1 MGSLPQHIAEEGLRK
16 SLAKMSSGRIPR
28 VLSSLGGGQHGPNH
42 PAASSSTF
50 FHTSSSAQQAA
61 QEKNK
66 DSLDLTFNDHSAAY
80 KSKKTSEVARAY
92 LVMTLCGIKPLVT
105 HNDKLMKLGQKVLGK
120 ALFGMIMKQT
130 FCGHFVAGEDQE
142 RIKPT
147 ISRMQSFG
155 VKSILDYSVEVDESE
170 KKEDKKSFKKVAEV
184 KSKPDGHSQY
194 TPLDEEENEQVNR
207 KHKLSSARVFF
218 YQGEKE
224 CDNNMKTFL
233 DCIDATKGSTGGTGF
248 SAIKITAL
256 GRPEILIRL
265 SDCIEKTRRYYTQIT
280 GKKGMVIKGKVDKSA
295 FEEAFKARDLD
306 DNNDVQKFLDQM
318 VDDSQ
323 GLIHLFDWSSLIDG
337 KGLGDTF
344 QVPNLKTG
352 KMEPL
357 ITGDD
362 DGALTSQEEEQFR
375 NMVNRLHTIFKYAK
389 EQNVRVMVDAEQSYF
404 QPAIHRLAV
413 EMMRTYNTS
422 SAIVFNTQQCY
433 LKKALKTVTLDLEQ
447 ANRQGFY
454 YGAKLVRG
462 AYMEQERARA
472 ELLGYKDPINADY
485 DATSAMYHSVLDEC
499 LRRIKGLKD
508 AGEDP
513 QRVGI
518 MVASHNADTVRYG
531 VKRMAELGLDPQERV
546 LCFAQLLGM
555 CDQITF
561 PLGQSGYSVY
571 KYVPYGPVNEVL
583 PYLSRRANENGGMLT
598 KIAMEKSLLKKELMR
613 RLMKGQIFYKP
624 EGVYKPVGMQ

>member
-1 MGSLPQHIAEEGLRK
+1 
-16 SLAKMSSGRIPR
+16 MSTGRIPR

-130 FCGHFVAGEDQE
+130 FYGHFVAGEDQE

-413 EMMRTYNTS
+413 EMMRTYNTT

-447 ANRQGFY
+447 ARRQGFY

-472 ELLGYKDPINADY
+472 QLLGYKDPINADY
-485 DATSAMYHSVLDEC
+485 EATSAMYHSVLDEC
-499 LRRIKGLKD
+499 LTRIKALKD
-508 AGEDP
+508 AGDDP
-513 QRVGI
+513 QKIGI

-531 VKRMAELGLDPQERV
+531 VARMAELELDPQERV

-598 KIAMEKSLLKKELMR
+598 KVAMEKNLLRKELLR
-613 RLMKGQIFYKP
+613 RIVRGQIFYKP
-624 EGVYKPVGMQ
+624 QGVYKPVGFE

>member
-1 MGSLPQHIAEEGLRK
+1 
-16 SLAKMSSGRIPR
+16 MSTGRIPR

-50 FHTSSSAQQAA
+50 FHTSSSAQQVA

-130 FCGHFVAGEDQE
+130 FYGHFVAGEDQE

-447 ANRQGFY
+447 ARRQGFY

-472 ELLGYKDPINADY
+472 QLLGYKDPINADY
-485 DATSAMYHSVLDEC
+485 EATSAMYHSVLDEC
-499 LRRIKGLKD
+499 LTRIKALKD
-508 AGEDP
+508 AGDDP
-513 QRVGI
+513 QKIGI

-531 VKRMAELGLDPQERV
+531 VARMAELELDPQERV

-598 KIAMEKSLLKKELMR
+598 KVAMEKNLLRKELLR
-613 RLMKGQIFYKP
+613 RIVRGQIFYKP
-624 EGVYKPVGMQ
+624 QGVYKPVGFE

>member
-1 MGSLPQHIAEEGLRK
+1 
-16 SLAKMSSGRIPR
+16 MSAGRVPR
-28 VLSSLGGGQHGPNH
+28 VLSNIGAPYGSHNL
-42 PAASSSTF
+42 AISSALL
-50 FHTSSSAQQAA
+50 HTSPSTNNR
-61 QEKNK
+61 EK
-66 DSLDLTFNDHSAAY
+66 LDLTFKDNEAAY
-80 KSKKTSEVARAY
+80 KSKKTSEVVRAY
-92 LVMTLCGIKPLVT
+92 VVMSLCGIEPLVK
-105 HNDKLMKLGQKVLGK
+105 HNDKLMKLGQKILGK
-120 ALFGMIMKQT
+120 ALFGTLMKQT
-130 FCGHFVAGEDQE
+130 FYGHFVAGEDQE

-155 VKSILDYSVEVDESE
+155 VKSILDYSVEVDEAE
-170 KKEDKKSFKKVAEV
+170 NKEDKKQFKKVAEV
-184 KSKPDGHSQY
+184 KKSKPELSQY
-194 TPLDEEENEQVNR
+194 TPLDEEENKEIDR
-207 KHKLSSARVFF
+207 KANLNSARVFF
-218 YQGEKE
+218 YAGEKE
-224 CDNNMKTFL
+224 CDANMQTFL
-233 DCIDATKGSTGGTGF
+233 DCIDAVKGSTGGTGF

-265 SDCIEKTRRYYTQIT
+265 SDCIERTRRYYTQIT
-280 GKKGMVIKGKVDKSA
+280 GKKGMVIKGRVDKAA
-295 FEEAFKARDLD
+295 FKEAFKARNLD
-306 DNNDVQKFLDQM
+306 SNIEVQSFVDQM
-318 VDDSQ
+318 VGDSQ
-323 GLIHLFDWSSLIDG
+323 GVINLFDWASLIEQGRSLKDVL
-337 KGLGDTF
+337 K
-344 QVPNLKTG
+344 VPNLETG

-362 DGALTSQEEEQFR
+362 DGALTAQEEEQFR

-404 QPAIHRLAV
+404 QPAIHRLTV
-413 EMMRTYNTS
+413 EMMRTYNTT

-447 ANRQGFY
+447 AHRQGFY

-472 ELLGYKDPINADY
+472 ALLGYKDPINADY
-485 DATSAMYHSVLDEC
+485 EATSAMYHSVLDEC
-499 LRRIKGLKD
+499 LRRIKALKD
-508 AGEDP
+508 AGDDP

-531 VKRMAELGLDPQERV
+531 VKRMAELELDPQERV

-598 KIAMEKSLLKKELMR
+598 KIAMEKSLLRKELLR
-613 RLMKGQIFYKP
+613 RLMAGQIFYTPK
-624 EGVYKPVGMQ
+624 GSYKPVGMQ

>member
-1 MGSLPQHIAEEGLRK
+1 
-16 SLAKMSSGRIPR
+16 MSAGRVPR
-28 VLSSLGGGQHGPNH
+28 VLSNIGGPYGSHNL
-42 PAASSSTF
+42 AISSALL
-50 FHTSSSAQQAA
+50 HTSATTNNR
-61 QEKNK
+61 EK
-66 DSLDLTFNDHSAAY
+66 LDLTFKDNEAAY
-80 KSKKTSEVARAY
+80 KSKKTSEVVRAY
-92 LVMTLCGIKPLVT
+92 VVMSLCGIKPLVK
-105 HNDKLMKLGQKVLGK
+105 HNDKLMKLGQKILGK
-120 ALFGMIMKQT
+120 ALFGLLMKQT
-130 FCGHFVAGEDQE
+130 FYGHFVAGEDQE

-170 KKEDKKSFKKVAEV
+170 NKEDKKQFKKVDEV
-184 KSKPDGHSQY
+184 KKSKPELSQY
-194 TPLDEEENEQVNR
+194 TPLDEEENKEIDR
-207 KHKLSSARVFF
+207 KANLNSARVFF
-218 YQGEKE
+218 YAGEKE
-224 CDNNMKTFL
+224 CDANMQTFL
-233 DCIDATKGSTGGTGF
+233 DCIDAVKGSTGGTGF

-265 SDCIEKTRRYYTQIT
+265 SDCIERTRRYYTQIT
-280 GKKGMVIKGKVDKSA
+280 GKKGMVIKGRVDKAA
-295 FEEAFKARDLD
+295 FKEAFKARNLD
-306 DNNDVQKFLDQM
+306 SNIEVQTFVEQM
-318 VDDSQ
+318 VGDSQ
-323 GLIHLFDWSSLIDG
+323 GVINLFDWASLIEQGRALKDVL
-337 KGLGDTF
+337 K
-344 QVPNLKTG
+344 VPNLETG

-362 DGALTSQEEEQFR
+362 DGALTAEEEEQFR

-404 QPAIHRLAV
+404 QPAIHRLTV
-413 EMMRTYNTS
+413 EMMRTYNTT

-447 ANRQGFY
+447 AHRQGFY

-472 ELLGYKDPINADY
+472 ALLGYKDPINADY
-485 DATSAMYHSVLDEC
+485 EATSAMYHSVLDEC
-499 LRRIKGLKD
+499 LRRIKALKD
-508 AGEDP
+508 AGDDP
-513 QRVGI
+513 QKVGI

-531 VKRMAELGLDPQERV
+531 VKRMAELELDPQERV

-598 KIAMEKSLLKKELMR
+598 KIAMEKSLLRKELIR
-613 RLMKGQIFYKP
+613 RVMAGQIFYTPK
-624 EGVYKPVGMQ
+624 GSYKPVGMQ

>member
-1 MGSLPQHIAEEGLRK
+1 
-16 SLAKMSSGRIPR
+16 MSTGRIPR
-28 VLSSLGGGQHGPNH
+28 VLSSLGGGQHGLS
-42 PAASSSTF
+42 PAPSSSSAL
-50 FHTSSSAQQAA
+50 FHTSSCDQADA
-61 QEKNK
+61 QEK

-80 KSKKTSEVARAY
+80 KSKTTTEVARAY
-92 LVMTLCGIKPLVT
+92 LVMSLCGVKPLVT
-105 HNDKLMKLGQKVLGK
+105 HNDKLMKLGQTVLGK
-120 ALFGMIMKQT
+120 TLFGMIMKQT
-130 FCGHFVAGEDQE
+130 FYGHFVAGEDQE

-147 ISRMQSFG
+147 IARMQSFG

-170 KKEDKKSFKKVAEV
+170 KKEDKKSFKKVSEAQSEPE
-184 KSKPDGHSQY
+184 KNTQY
-194 TPLDEEENEQVNR
+194 TPICEEENQEVNR
-207 KHKLSSARVFF
+207 KHNLNSARVFF

-224 CDNNMKTFL
+224 CDANMQTFL
-233 DCIDATKGSTGGTGF
+233 DCIDAVKGSTGGTGF

-265 SDCIEKTRRYYTQIT
+265 SDCLEKTRRYYTQIT

-295 FEEAFKARDLD
+295 FKEAFKAKNLD
-306 DNNDVQKFLDQM
+306 SNADVQKFLDQM
-318 VDDSQ
+318 VDDDQ
-323 GLIHLFDWSSLIDG
+323 GVIHMFDWSSLIDEG
-337 KGLGDTF
+337 KDLGDVLK
-344 QVPNLKTG
+344 VPNLETG

-362 DGALTSQEEEQFR
+362 DGALTAQEEEQFR

-447 ANRQGFY
+447 AKRQGFY

-472 ELLGYKDPINADY
+472 ELLGYKDPINEDY
-485 DATSAMYHSVLDEC
+485 EATSAMYHSVLDEC
-499 LRRIKGLKD
+499 LTRIKALKTD
-508 AGEDP
+508 GDDP
-513 QRVGI
+513 QKVGI

-531 VKRMAELGLDPQERV
+531 VGRMDELGLDPQERV

-583 PYLSRRANENGGMLT
+583 PYLSRRAKENGGMLT
-598 KIAMEKSLLKKELMR
+598 KIAMEKSLLRRELVR
-613 RLMKGQIFYKP
+613 RILNGQLFYKP
-624 EGVYKPVGMQ
+624 EGIYKPVGF

>member
-1 MGSLPQHIAEEGLRK
+1 
-16 SLAKMSSGRIPR
+16 MSTGRIPR
-28 VLSSLGGGQHGPNH
+28 VLSSIGGAH
-42 PAASSSTF
+42 SSSSPAI
-50 FHTSSSAQQAA
+50 SSSASIHTSTTTH
-61 QEKNK
+61 K
-66 DSLDLTFNDHSAAY
+66 DDLDLTFNDHTAAY

-92 LVMTLCGIKPLVT
+92 LVMSLCGVKPLVQ
-105 HNDKLMKLGQKVLGK
+105 HNDKLMKLGQKILGK

-130 FCGHFVAGEDQE
+130 FYGHFVAGEDQE

-147 ISRMQSFG
+147 IDRMQQFG

-170 KKEDKKSFKKVAEV
+170 KKEDKTAFKKVAEV
-184 KSKPDGHSQY
+184 PEKPSQY
-194 TPLDEEENEQVNR
+194 TPLDEAENQEVNR
-207 KHKLSSARVFF
+207 KHNLNSARVFF

-224 CDNNMKTFL
+224 CDDNMQTFL
-233 DCIDATKGSTGGTGF
+233 DCIDAVKGSTGGTGF

-265 SDCIEKTRRYYTQIT
+265 SDCLEKTRRYYTQIT

-295 FEEAFKARDLD
+295 FKDAFKARNLD
-306 DNNDVQKFLDQM
+306 ANEDVQNFIDQM
-318 VDDSQ
+318 VGDNQ
-323 GLIHLFDWSSLIDG
+323 GIINLFDWSSLIDEG
-337 KGLGDTF
+337 RNLKDVLK
-344 QVPNLKTG
+344 VPNLETG

-362 DGALTSQEEEQFR
+362 DGALTAQEEEQFR

-472 ELLGYKDPINADY
+472 NLLGYKDPINADY
-485 DATSAMYHSVLDEC
+485 EATSAMYHSVLDEC
-499 LRRIKGLKD
+499 LRRIKALKE
-508 AGEDP
+508 AGDDP
-513 QRVGI
+513 QKVGI

-531 VKRMAELGLDPQERV
+531 VKRMEELDLDPQERV

-598 KIAMEKSLLKKELMR
+598 KISMEKSLLRRELMR
-613 RLMKGQIFYKP
+613 RLVSGQLFYKP
-624 EGVYKPVGMQ
+624 QGVYKPVGME

>member
-1 MGSLPQHIAEEGLRK
+1 
-16 SLAKMSSGRIPR
+16 MSAGRVPR
-28 VLSSLGGGQHGPNH
+28 VLSSLGGPHGPNSVT
-42 PAASSSTF
+42 SSSSAL
-50 FHTSSSAQQAA
+50 FHTSSADQK
-61 QEKNK
+61 EK
-66 DSLDLTFNDHSAAY
+66 LDLTFLDNEAAY

-92 LVMTLCGIKPLVT
+92 LVMSLCGIKPLVD
-105 HNDKLMKLGQKVLGK
+105 HNAKLMKLGQMILGK
-120 ALFGMIMKQT
+120 TLFGMVMKQT
-130 FCGHFVAGEDQE
+130 FYGHFVAGEDQE

-170 KKEDKKSFKKVAEV
+170 SKEDKKQFKKASEV
-184 KSKPDGHSQY
+184 KSKPEEMTQY
-194 TPLDEEENEQVNR
+194 TPLDEVEHKEIDR
-207 KHKLSSARVFF
+207 KHNLSSARVFF
-218 YQGEKE
+218 YAGEKE
-224 CDNNMKTFL
+224 CDANMQTFL
-233 DCIDATKGSTGGTGF
+233 DCIDAVKGSTGGTGF

-265 SDCIEKTRRYYTQIT
+265 SDCLEKTRRYYTQIT
-280 GKKGMVIKGKVDKSA
+280 GKKGMVIKGKVDKAA
-295 FEEAFKARDLD
+295 FTEAFKAKNLD
-306 DNNDVQKFLDQM
+306 TNIEVQNFVEQM
-318 VDDSQ
+318 VGDSE
-323 GLIHLFDWSSLIDG
+323 GVINLFDWSSLIDEG
-337 KGLGDTF
+337 KDLKYVLR
-344 QVPNLKTG
+344 VPNLETG

-357 ITGDD
+357 ITGGD
-362 DGALTSQEEEQFR
+362 DGALTAQEEEQFR
-375 NMVNRLHTIFKYAK
+375 NMVQRLHTIFKYAK

-413 EMMRTYNTS
+413 EMMRTYNTT

-433 LKKALKTVTLDLEQ
+433 LKKALKTVSLDLQQ
-447 ANRQGFY
+447 AKRQGFY

-472 ELLGYKDPINADY
+472 NLLGYKDPINADY

-499 LRRIKGLKD
+499 LTRIKALKD
-508 AGEDP
+508 AGDDP
-513 QRVGI
+513 QKVGI

-531 VKRMAELGLDPQERV
+531 VGRMAELDLDPQERV

-598 KIAMEKSLLKKELMR
+598 KIAMEKSLLRKELMR
-613 RLMKGQIFYKP
+613 RLLKGQIFYKP
-624 EGVYKPVGMQ
+624 QGVYKPVGMD

>member
-1 MGSLPQHIAEEGLRK
+1 
-16 SLAKMSSGRIPR
+16 
-28 VLSSLGGGQHGPNH
+28 VLSNIGGPYGSHNLPI
-42 PAASSSTF
+42 SSALL
-50 FHTSSSAQQAA
+50 HTSTTTR
-61 QEKNK
+61 EK
-66 DSLDLTFNDHSAAY
+66 LDLTFKDNEAAY
-80 KSKKTSEVARAY
+80 KSKKTSEVVRAY
-92 LVMTLCGIKPLVT
+92 VVMSLCGIKPLVK
-105 HNDKLMKLGQKVLGK
+105 HNDKLMKLGQKILGK
-120 ALFGMIMKQT
+120 ALFGLLMKQT
-130 FCGHFVAGEDQE
+130 FYGHFVAGEDQE

-170 KKEDKKSFKKVAEV
+170 NKEDKKQFKKVAEV
-184 KSKPDGHSQY
+184 KKSKPDLSQY
-194 TPLDEEENEQVNR
+194 TPLDEEENKEIDR
-207 KHKLSSARVFF
+207 KANLNSARVFF
-218 YQGEKE
+218 YAGEKE
-224 CDNNMKTFL
+224 CDANMQTFL
-233 DCIDATKGSTGGTGF
+233 DCIDAVKGSTGGTGF

-265 SDCIEKTRRYYTQIT
+265 SDCIERTRRYYTQIT
-280 GKKGMVIKGKVDKSA
+280 GKKGMVIKGRVDKAA
-295 FEEAFKARDLD
+295 FKEAFKARNLD
-306 DNNDVQKFLDQM
+306 SNIEVQTFVEQM
-318 VDDSQ
+318 VGDSQ
-323 GLIHLFDWSSLIDG
+323 GVINLFDWASLIEQGRDL
-337 KGLGDTF
+337 KDVLK
-344 QVPNLKTG
+344 VPNLETG

-362 DGALTSQEEEQFR
+362 DGALTAQEEEQFR

-404 QPAIHRLAV
+404 QPAIHRLTV
-413 EMMRTYNTS
+413 EMMRTYNTT

-447 ANRQGFY
+447 AHRQGFY

-472 ELLGYKDPINADY
+472 ALLGYKDPINPDY
-485 DATSAMYHSVLDEC
+485 EATSAMYHSVLDEC
-499 LRRIKGLKD
+499 LRRIKALKD
-508 AGEDP
+508 AGDDP

-531 VKRMAELGLDPQERV
+531 VKRMAELELDPQERV

-598 KIAMEKSLLKKELMR
+598 KIAMEKSLLRKELLR
-613 RLMKGQIFYKP
+613 RVMAGQIFYTP
-624 EGVYKPVGMQ
+624 QGSYKPVGMQ